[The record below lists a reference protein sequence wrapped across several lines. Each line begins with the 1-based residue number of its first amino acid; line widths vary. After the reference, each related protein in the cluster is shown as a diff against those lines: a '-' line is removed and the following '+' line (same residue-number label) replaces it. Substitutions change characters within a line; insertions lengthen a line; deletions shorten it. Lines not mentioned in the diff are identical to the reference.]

1 MSSGLGWYLDTIG
14 RVPLLTP
21 AEEIELGTA
30 IRAWQDHPDGPAECP
45 AGIRR
50 RGIKA
55 RDRFVHANLRLAV
68 NYISTRCQR
77 LLRSADEDDVIQA
90 ANLGLMR
97 AVERFDP
104 TRGYKF
110 STYAYWWIM
119 QSVNRFADTN
129 NLISRPAHHGQLLG
143 RLAKAAREL
152 QQTTGQAPTRE
163 QLAQATGISI
173 NQIGDLLQESRSCVS
188 LDQLVGDD
196 VELGNLLAAP
206 PAVDSSIERER
217 RQRLRQLLLK
227 HLSALP
233 DADQELVA
241 LLHGL
246 NGPVV
251 PAAEVASLLGYA
263 SAREVNA
270 RERQALQYLRQRQ
283 ERMSWPQPDIEQ
295 FSDRI
300 GSQLGLEITGDLQV
314 GGGSPG
320 AKRGANFKRRH
331 TSGVGVEQP
340 LLEI

>member
-30 IRAWQDHPDGPAECP
+30 IRAWQDHPDGPDSCP

-152 QQTTGQAPTRE
+152 QQTTGQAPSRE
-163 QLAQATGISI
+163 QLAHATGISI
-173 NQIGDLLQESRSCVS
+173 NQIGDLLQGSRSCVS

-196 VELGNLLAAP
+196 VELGNLLAAV
-206 PAVDSSIERER
+206 PAADHSIERE
-217 RQRLRQLLLK
+217 LVLN
-227 HLSALP
+227 HLAALP
-233 DADQELVA
+233 EADRELVS

-251 PAAEVASLLGYA
+251 PAAEVALLLGFA

-270 RERQALQYLRQRQ
+270 RKCQALQYLRQRQ

-295 FSDRI
+295 FSHRI

-314 GGGSPG
+314 SSGSAG

-331 TSGVGVEQP
+331 ASGVGVEQP
-340 LLEI
+340 LLDV

>member
-1 MSSGLGWYLDTIG
+1 MSNGLGWYLDTIG

-21 AEEIELGTA
+21 AEEIELGTV
-30 IRAWQDHPDGPAECP
+30 IRAWQDHPDGPADCP

-68 NYISTRCQR
+68 NYITTRCQR

-90 ANLGLMR
+90 ANLGLLR

-163 QLAQATGISI
+163 QLAHATGISL
-173 NQIGDLLQESRSCVS
+173 NQIGDLLHGSRSCVS

-196 VELGNLLAAP
+196 VELGNLL
-206 PAVDSSIERER
+206 PAVPATDYSPERE
-217 RQRLRQLLLK
+217 LVLN
-227 HLSALP
+227 HLAALP
-233 DADQELVA
+233 EADRELVS

-251 PAAEVASLLGYA
+251 PAGEVALLLGYA
-263 SAREVNA
+263 SAREVSA
-270 RERQALQYLRQRQ
+270 RLCQALQYLRQRQ
-283 ERMSWPQPDIEQ
+283 ERMGWPQPDIEE

-314 GGGSPG
+314 SGGSAG
-320 AKRGANFKRRH
+320 AKCGANFKRRYA
-331 TSGVGVEQP
+331 SGVGVEQP
-340 LLEI
+340 LLDV